1 MRRLQ
6 SIRNQLEGWVRRT
19 EGTQAHEPVG
29 KAAEGIKEKL
39 SAIEEELSRTAPGQP
54 MKLGD
59 KLAGLSVIVA
69 SADERPTQQSYEVF
83 QDVGARV
90 DLQTRSL
97 RQIEEHDLR
106 RFVEVLN
113 ELGVPSV
120 KSA

>member
-1 MRRLQ
+1 MRPW
-6 SIRNQLEGWVRRT
+6 NRRR
-19 EGTQAHEPVG
+19 
-29 KAAEGIKEKL
+29 KGIKEKL

-69 SADERPTQQSYEVF
+69 SADERPTQQSYDVF

-90 DLQTRSL
+90 DLQTGSL

-113 ELGVPSV
+113 ELGVPSL